1 MSKAAKKQK
10 RGKRAASNESS
21 FDVRFRDDT
30 SFKKVETTLTARTQN
45 QKRALSYLNS
55 GTPIVLL
62 TGSAG
67 TGKSLLAAY
76 RAATQLKNKS
86 TGGIVLM
93 RPAVATGK
101 TIGLLPGEIEEKM
114 APYFRQTLIHL
125 GKFLGEGQLRYALE
139 KKQIEMF
146 PVEYARGNSFENKI
160 VIAEEAQNF
169 TAEEFEMMFTRLG
182 DNCQMIFTGDTKQH
196 DLKGDSGLKSTIN
209 LLHKIQEY
217 QPYYL
222 DDDDMDV
229 LDDGVGIVEFGPD
242 DVIRSGITKAFVKI
256 YFNN

>member
-1 MSKAAKKQK
+1 
-10 RGKRAASNESS
+10 
-21 FDVRFRDDT
+21 
-30 SFKKVETTLTARTQN
+30 
-45 QKRALSYLNS
+45 
-55 GTPIVLL
+55 
-62 TGSAG
+62 
-67 TGKSLLAAY
+67 
-76 RAATQLKNKS
+76 
-86 TGGIVLM
+86 M

-114 APYFRQTLIHL
+114 TPYFRQTLIHL

-182 DNCQMIFTGDTKQH
+182 ENCQMIFTGDTKQH
-196 DLKGDSGLKSTIN
+196 DLKGDSGLKSTLN
-209 LLHKIQEY
+209 LIHKIQEY

-242 DVIRSGITKAFVKI
+242 DVIRSGLTKAFVKI